1 MLLEEMVVWSKEKM
15 RVAGARTRQANLW
28 IFMAAWRT
36 YRGGYMNTYVCEI
49 QFPKARFLLKVT
61 KRV

>member
-1 MLLEEMVVWSKEKM
+1 M

-28 IFMAAWRT
+28 IFMAAWRA